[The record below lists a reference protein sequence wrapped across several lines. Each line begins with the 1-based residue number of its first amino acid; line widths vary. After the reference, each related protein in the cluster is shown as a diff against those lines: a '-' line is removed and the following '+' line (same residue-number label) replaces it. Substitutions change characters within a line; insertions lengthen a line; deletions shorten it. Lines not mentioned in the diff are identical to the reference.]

1 MRKPTILLVGIVAVA
16 LVGAGCSSSGSSTPP
31 RRTSTRASSP
41 IPVPAQY
48 QVLDRTLLGQVA
60 AIHTGAP
67 ASGPST
73 AFGAELLT
81 ANANRGPALLAPGTL
96 TQVERELRRDQTLG
110 VKGVTISVNFP
121 ILDAGFPNQ
130 PQYQA
135 FYGQVAQQIHQRG
148 LTLAIETDDLF
159 AGTVYSPLH
168 YSYAGLTLSS
178 YEAAKAAMAAT
189 VISTM
194 HPAYLS
200 IEGEADTEQYLTRLP
215 LDNPGTYA
223 SVVSTELAQLGSHAG
238 TLIGAGPGSWESTLF
253 AQALARI
260 PSLDYVDTH
269 IYSTQASDLANVHA
283 IAQIAHAA
291 GKPCIMEE
299 AWLQKA
305 GGSDPLSAGVQGNQE
320 AFLLND
326 MSFFAPLD
334 QAFLTKL
341 VALSR
346 ADGFAYVSP
355 FSASAFSAYLTYPPA
370 FTAQS
375 FQETTQ
381 QYDTVVSQAMSNGQ
395 LSDTGRAYQQ
405 LIRA

>member
-1 MRKPTILLVGIVAVA
+1 MRKPTTLLVGIVAVA
-16 LVGAGCSSSGSSTPP
+16 MLGAGCSSSGSSTSPSSA
-31 RRTSTRASSP
+31 STRASTP

-48 QVLDRTLLGQVA
+48 QALYRTLLGQVA
-60 AIHTGAP
+60 AIQTGTP
-67 ASGPST
+67 ASGPGT

-81 ANANRGPALLAPGTL
+81 ANANRGPALLQPGTL
-96 TQVERELRRDQTLG
+96 TQVERELSRDQVLG

-121 ILDAGFPNQ
+121 ILDAAFPNH
-130 PQYQA
+130 PQYQD
-135 FYGQVAQQIHQRG
+135 FYGQVAQQVHQRG

-178 YEAAKAAMAAT
+178 YEAAKAAMAAA

-215 LDNPGTYA
+215 LDTPSIYA
-223 SVVSTELAQLGSHAG
+223 SVVAAELAGLGSHAG
-238 TLIGAGPGSWESTLF
+238 TLIGAGPGSWEPTTF

-260 PSLDYVDTH
+260 PSLDYLDTH
-269 IYSTQASDLANVHA
+269 LYSTQASDLANVHA
-283 IAQIAHAA
+283 IAEIAHAA
-291 GKPCIMEE
+291 GKACIMEE

-305 GGSDPLSAGVQGNQE
+305 LGSDPLSAGVQGNQE
-320 AFLLND
+320 AFLLNY

-341 VALSR
+341 VGLSR
-346 ADGFAYVSP
+346 ADGFEYVSP
-355 FSASAFSAYLTYPPA
+355 FSTSAFSAYLTYEPA
-370 FTAQS
+370 FTSQS
-375 FQETTQ
+375 FQAITQ
-381 QYDTVVSQAMSNGQ
+381 QYDAVVSQAMSNGQ
-395 LSDTGRAYQQ
+395 LSGTGRAYQQ
-405 LIRA
+405 LIRD